1 MEIVKIT
8 KERMQ
13 QVLPKTIKD
22 SCLSNQ
28 AKKLLATIIN
38 YHLVNNK
45 AKEAGFLAI
54 NNEDLRASATI
65 GKEYFRA
72 AIQELV
78 ECKLIYRKA
87 GKKWSSAEKNTAS
100 EYYIIKENL
109 TKPVHKPTTD
119 ELLEQLFTSP
129 VPQNSEIVPT
139 NTITISDTNTITIS
153 ETNTISDTDTD
164 TLSESYSDS
173 MSHLDIEEGTDN
185 KKRPRNHKELQDY
198 FKQRMIDECDK
209 KKIKSIEELNEIQE
223 VLKTELDE
231 FNDITGYQNVF
242 KYFIIPAIRRKKE
255 RLSSQYLVDIMTT
268 A

>member
-13 QVLPKTIKD
+13 QVLPKTVKD

-54 NNEDLRASATI
+54 NNEELRTSATV

-78 ECKLIYRKA
+78 ECKLIYRRV

-100 EYYIIKENL
+100 EYYLIKENL

-139 NTITISDTNTITIS
+139 NTITISDTYSETIS
-153 ETNTISDTDTD
+153 YSNSETYSDSETISK
-164 TLSESYSDS
+164 SYSDS
-173 MSHLDIEEGTDN
+173 MSHLDIEDGTDN
-185 KKRPRNHKELQDY
+185 KKRPRNQKELQEY
-198 FKQRMIDECDK
+198 FKNRMEIECKD
-209 KKIKSIEELNEIQE
+209 KSIEELNEIQE